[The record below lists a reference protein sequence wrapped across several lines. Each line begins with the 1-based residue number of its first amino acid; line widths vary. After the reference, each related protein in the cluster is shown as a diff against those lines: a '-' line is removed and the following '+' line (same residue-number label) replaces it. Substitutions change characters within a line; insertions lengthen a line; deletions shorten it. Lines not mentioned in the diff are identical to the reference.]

1 MKNKLRKMLG
11 GGRRRRAME
20 GGSGDQTFP
29 VEERDRTTIEGLK
42 AQGVDPGRSQRIR
55 HTLTFATREG
65 ADEAAE
71 RLRGRGFDVQV
82 EAGAGDHGPTLVAR
96 QQTVLDLDAIAQ
108 LRGRLTRF
116 AGRHG
121 GEYEGWQVDAAS

>member
-1 MKNKLRKMLG
+1 MRNKLRRMFG
-11 GGRRRRAME
+11 GGRRRRAMGGE
-20 GGSGDQTFP
+20 GGEQAFP
-29 VEERDRTTIEGLK
+29 VDERDRSAVEGLK
-42 AQGVDPGRSQRIR
+42 ARGIDPSRPQRIR
-55 HTLTFATREG
+55 HTLTFANREG

-82 EAGAGDHGPTLVAR
+82 ESGAGDHGPVLVAR

-108 LRGRLTRF
+108 IRGRLTRF